1 LFSLPAKRARFFD
14 QMVQNGPAAL
24 LYLSHQLFKY
34 LLNMNLNF
42 VAQPLQICQQA
53 PPSGMKQD
61 AAPRTTS
68 FTT

>member
-1 LFSLPAKRARFFD
+1 MPLLFN
-14 QMVQNGPAAL
+14 QL
-24 LYLSHQLFKY
+24 LIIIFY
-34 LLNMNLNF
+34 F

-61 AAPRTTS
+61 AALRTLS